1 MNIQIKSQHGFSLIE
16 LVVAMLIAAILAA
29 VAIPAYSNYTRKAHR
44 VEAKNAL
51 LDMASLEER
60 FMSTNNNYS
69 QLPSNL
75 GYGSA
80 TTVPPAITIGSGY
93 YQITTLTA
101 NAATAPTSTTT
112 VGTPATY
119 TITLTAFGDQVKDT
133 TCRTFTVIQ
142 TGAQTAADSSGT
154 DQSATCWH

>member
-1 MNIQIKSQHGFSLIE
+1 MNIQSKSQHGFSLIE

-60 FMSTNNNYS
+60 FMSTNNAYS
-69 QLPSNL
+69 QTTSDL
-75 GYGSA
+75 GYG
-80 TTVPPAITIGSGY
+80 TTTTTLPLTIGSGY

-101 NAATAPTSTTT
+101 NAAVAPTSTTT

-119 TITLTAFGDQVKDT
+119 TITVTAYGDQLKDT
-133 TCRTFTVIQ
+133 TCRTFTV
-142 TGAQTAADSSGT
+142 TSAGAQTAQDSSSV
-154 DQSATCWH
+154 DQTATCWH

>member
-1 MNIQIKSQHGFSLIE
+1 MKIQTQSQHGFSLIE

-60 FMSTNNNYS
+60 YMSTNNTYS
-69 QLPSNL
+69 QTTSDL
-75 GYGSA
+75 GYG
-80 TTVPPAITIGSGY
+80 TTTTTLPLTIGSGY
-93 YQITTLTA
+93 YQITQLQF
-101 NAATAPTSTTT
+101 AAAVAPTSTTS

-119 TITLTAFGDQVKDT
+119 TITVTAYGDQLKDT
-133 TCRTFTVIQ
+133 TCRTFTV
-142 TGAQTAADSSGT
+142 TSAGAQTAQDSSSV
-154 DQSATCWH
+154 DQTATCWH

>member
-69 QLPSNL
+69 QLSSDL
-75 GYGSA
+75 GYG
-80 TTVPPAITIGSGY
+80 TTTTTLPITIGSGY

-101 NAATAPTSTTT
+101 SAATAPTSTTT

-119 TITLTAFGDQVKDT
+119 TIQVTAFGDQMKDT
-133 TCRTFTVIQ
+133 TCRTFKVIQ
-142 TGAQTAADSSGT
+142 TGAQTAFDSSGT

>member
-16 LVVAMLIAAILAA
+16 LVVAMLIASILAA

-60 FMSTNNNYS
+60 FMSTNNTYS
-69 QLPSNL
+69 QTPSDL
-75 GYGSA
+75 GYGTSA
-80 TTVPPAITIGSGY
+80 TLPLTIGSGY

-101 NAATAPTSTTT
+101 TAAVAPTSTAT

-119 TITLTAFGDQVKDT
+119 SITVTAFGDQVKDT
-133 TCRTFTVIQ
+133 TCRTFTVDQ
-142 TGAQTAADSSGT
+142 TGAQTAADSSAAN
-154 DQSATCWH
+154 QSATCWH